1 VVSHGLARARN
12 LRERRARVPWPAEAA
27 RSESGDRVAVV
38 IVNYGT
44 RLLTAQL
51 VYSIH
56 RIVGG
61 DRFAAIVVVDN
72 GSRDGSDRMLG
83 ALARA
88 GLVHLIR
95 NRRHRYHGPGI
106 NQGISWLARRQRI
119 VAPSERVD
127 FVWVL
132 DSDVLLLR
140 RSAVADAVAAFR
152 RTGAA
157 ILGQRFEQRGEDH
170 ELVALN
176 TLMLDPSQVWRPP
189 FPPFLDDG
197 APSRALQQAV
207 LADLLYINDFPFLHH
222 SYALHLGSGTLDRI
236 ADRGERRNRFYRY
249 SLDHRE
255 PHYNEHPLGSRLR
268 AAVLAHYDRD
278 VGSDDPEALA
288 RACLEPALH
297 TIPEAQPLPPVAE
310 LWRLH
315 REGVDLGEHLVRLFG
330 ERAATGDV

>member
-1 VVSHGLARARN
+1 LHARARGRN
-12 LRERRARVPWPAEAA
+12 RHERRRRVPWPAEAA
-27 RSESGDRVAVV
+27 RSATGDRVAAVV
-38 IVNYGT
+38 VNYGT
-44 RLLTAQL
+44 RRLTAQL
-51 VYSIH
+51 IYSIY
-56 RIVGG
+56 RIVGP

-72 GSRDGSDRMLG
+72 GSRDGSVEMLD
-83 ALARA
+83 ALERA
-88 GLVHLIR
+88 GLVHAIR

-106 NQGISWLARRQRI
+106 NQGISWLARRQQTVEAAERI
-119 VAPSERVD
+119 D

-140 RSAVADAVAAFR
+140 RPVVEDAVATLR

-157 ILGQRFEQRGEDH
+157 ILGQRFEQGGEDR
-170 ELVALN
+170 ELVALS

-207 LADLLYINDFPFLHH
+207 LADLLHINDFPFLHH
-222 SYALHLGSGTLDRI
+222 SYALHLGSGTLDQI
-236 ADRGERRNRFYRY
+236 AGRGERRNRFYRY

-278 VGSDDPEALA
+278 VGGEDAAALA
-288 RACLEPALH
+288 RACLEPSLH
-297 TIPEAQPLPPVAE
+297 TIPEAQPLPPTAE

-315 REGVDLGEHLVRLFG
+315 REGVDLGEYLTRLYAR
-330 ERAATGDV
+330 RAAAPER